1 MCAPPCLAA
10 LAVAEERTQGR
21 DCAARWASPPP
32 SRRRLAEEEEEHR
45 ATPSRRAPLSPPVL
59 QPFAFCAA
67 VSRDQRGER
76 DHERDVESASRRET
90 LAAAVALCRVPSLLS
105 EHHRRRCRRWR
116 RELRLCVP
124 GSREW
129 FRDFWDHRRSL
140 WLFLPSPENPAGKS
154 PESDHRC
161 RLGWLMGLPPNR
173 FGDRRYFGSAVPS
186 VRYGLLY
193 PRLYLDIIYAT
204 IESFKN
210 VLVLELND
218 AGIKKELA
226 AAKKKVADRREQEK
240 KVLYRSYY
248 F

>member
-1 MCAPPCLAA
+1 MFSPLRAPPRLAA

-45 ATPSRRAPLSPPVL
+45 ASPSRRAPLSPPVL
-59 QPFAFCAA
+59 QPFAFRAA
-67 VSRDQRGER
+67 VSRDQRRER

-105 EHHRRRCRRWR
+105 EQSSSPPSCCSAAAPATAAGVAAGEGSCASVFLAAGSGSVTSGTTAEASGCFCRHRKI
-116 RELRLCVP
+116 
-124 GSREW
+124 
-129 FRDFWDHRRSL
+129 
-140 WLFLPSPENPAGKS
+140 LPS

-186 VRYGLLY
+186 VRV
-193 PRLYLDIIYAT
+193 A
-204 IESFKN
+204 
-210 VLVLELND
+210 LVIARV
-218 AGIKKELA
+218 AG
-226 AAKKKVADRREQEK
+226 
-240 KVLYRSYY
+240 S
-248 F
+248 